1 MDYSTKFQNISESEL
16 QNIAYFYIFLSFFI
30 SLTPS
35 EISDTLL
42 LAVPQIMHQGLK
54 CLSQNVLK

>member
-30 SLTPS
+30 SVTPS

-42 LAVPQIMHQGLK
+42 LAVPQIMH
-54 CLSQNVLK
+54 